1 MGHLLFSSLTRVW
14 MNLPHQQDHEKLEM
28 KSPTLG
34 FDDLRNLGYNPQARA
49 KITRNH
55 VIYLFECK

>member
-1 MGHLLFSSLTRVW
+1 